1 MDEVK
6 TTGDTLIVTKHGRP
20 VAAVVPVVDERSTSI
35 IGWNSEVCLGDDL
48 TESAIPPDVW
58 EIVSQ
63 PDRIVARLLGD

>member
-6 TTGDTLIVTKHGRP
+6 TTGDTLIVSKHGRP
-20 VAAVVPVVDERSTSI
+20 AAVVPVVDERSTSI
-35 IGWNSEVCLGDDL
+35 IGWNSEVRLGDDL
-48 TESAIPPDVW
+48 TEPAIPPDVW